1 MATAAEC
8 EDALHTL
15 AARLAERNPADRER
29 GFDRTLSCTI
39 TDLRTAY
46 AGELRD
52 GLLEDIAPTTQAGA
66 AQIRLELT
74 GDDLV
79 AMVAGELNLG
89 SAWAAGR
96 IKVHAGFRDMMKLR
110 SVF

>member
-8 EDALHTL
+8 EQALQQL
-15 AARLAERNPADRER
+15 AARLAEKDASSRAR
-29 GFDRTLSCTI
+29 GFDRTLSCTV
-39 TDLRTAY
+39 TDLGVAY
-46 AGELRD
+46 AGTLRD
-52 GLLEDIAPTTQAGA
+52 GLLENIATTAKPGS
-66 AQIRLELT
+66 AQVRLELT

-79 AMVAGELNLG
+79 AMVDGRLNLA

-96 IKVHAGFRDMMKLR
+96 IKVHAGVLDMIKLR